1 VSPSTEES
9 QRGFQDIDPRTCT
22 QCGACVS
29 ICPLGVITT
38 SGQEVQPQDGC
49 IECGLCYQFC
59 PGREMD
65 FQAQSEAYFGSPPQ
79 DPLLGHYRRLLVGQA
94 TCKET
99 REKAA
104 SGGVVTALLVH
115 LLETKQISG
124 AIGVVMD
131 SERPWVSQPA
141 ILSTDEEVR
150 KAAQSKYSLV
160 TIDAL
165 LRTARQKSG
174 PLALVGLPCHVHGLR
189 RLQRIGSYRAK
200 FPLSIGLFCG
210 FNLPPAAT
218 DHLIAKT
225 GFSKGQVVELEYR
238 GGPWPGGLLVRRSD
252 GQERF
257 IPKHSYNYVNLAHV
271 PRRCLACP
279 DLTNELADLS
289 VGDTWLEEYAGGW
302 STVISRSPQ
311 GERLL
316 TEAADAGVLRLRDI
330 NRQDL
335 LRSHG
340 HLLAYKKEGY
350 FVRQKWL
357 RIPLSY
363 KLLRPSISR
372 RRWVQ
377 QSALLAVI
385 LALSNRPAREL
396 LQRLPIS
403 WLGWLSRRG
412 RTAAASGGSWQAR

>member
-1 VSPSTEES
+1 VSPSIEER

-38 SGQEVQPQDGC
+38 SGQEVHLQDGC

-65 FQAQSEAYFGSPPQ
+65 FPTQSEAYLGYPPQ
-79 DPLLGHYRRLLVGQA
+79 DPLLGYYRQLLVGQA
-94 TCKET
+94 TSNGI
-99 REKAA
+99 RENAA
-104 SGGVVTALLVH
+104 SGGVVTALLLH
-115 LLETKQISG
+115 LLERKQISG
-124 AIGVVMD
+124 ALGVVMD
-131 SERPWVSQPA
+131 SERPWASQPA
-141 ILSTDEEVR
+141 ILSTMEEVR
-150 KAAQSKYSLV
+150 RATQSKYSLV
-160 TIDAL
+160 TLDAL
-165 LRTARQKSG
+165 LRTARQVLG

-210 FNLPPAAT
+210 FNLLPAAT
-218 DHLIAKT
+218 DHLIAKM
-225 GFSKGQVVELEYR
+225 GLSKDQVVELKFR
-238 GGPWPGGLLVRRSD
+238 AGSWPGGLQVRTGD
-252 GQERF
+252 GRERF
-257 IPKHSYNYVNLAHV
+257 IPKHSYSYVNLAYV
-271 PRRCLACP
+271 PRRCLACS

-302 STVISRSPQ
+302 STIICRTPQ

-316 TEAADAGVLRLRDI
+316 GEAEEAGVLRLQSIDRE
-330 NRQDL
+330 DL

-357 RIPLSY
+357 RVPLSY
-363 KLLRPSISR
+363 KLLRPRISR

-377 QSALLAVI
+377 QSALLALI

-396 LQRLPIS
+396 LRRLPMS

-412 RTAAASGGSWQAR
+412 RTDAVPGEL